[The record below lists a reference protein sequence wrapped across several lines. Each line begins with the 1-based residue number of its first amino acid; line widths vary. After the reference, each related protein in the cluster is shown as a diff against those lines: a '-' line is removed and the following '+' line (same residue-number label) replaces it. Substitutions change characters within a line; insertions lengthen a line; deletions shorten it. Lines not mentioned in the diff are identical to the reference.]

1 MSPVAT
7 LVFQAAASSEAPPSP
22 LALAKRDAVAGID
35 RGGVFAAAS
44 AETLATDCADCGI
57 AGALPP
63 RR

>member
-1 MSPVAT
+1 M

-44 AETLATDCADCGI
+44 AETLATDFDGGSANCGI